1 MFFSRIGLKS
11 NFFYANLRIFLRIL
25 SKFADECLAAVCFQ
39 TMCFQSMVRTRL
51 HEVSSAV
58 PMFHLSY
65 DILP

>member
-1 MFFSRIGLKS
+1 MFFSRVGLKS
-11 NFFYANLRIFLRIL
+11 DFFYANLRIFLRIL
-25 SKFADECLAAVCFQ
+25 SKFADECLAAVCIQ
-39 TMCFQSMVRTRL
+39 SMCFLSQAIIRL